1 MTFLAPLFLAG
12 LLGVAIPIVVHLTH
26 RPRREAYAFP
36 SLMFLARIPFRS
48 VKRQRVRH
56 WWLLALRIGV
66 VALIVSAFARPLLNR
81 LGAGGG
87 AFAVGR
93 EVVVLLDDSYS
104 MRYGDRWQRAV
115 AAAGHAVDG
124 LGPSD
129 RATIVLFDTRARA
142 LGQASGDR
150 AALHAALAVARPGVG
165 TTRFRAGLE
174 ARFHAQLRG
183 LPGTERLAVGAARVP
198 MRRAAS
204 PDEIAATVLFLAS
217 DDAKMCTAHDYF
229 VDAGWR

>member
-142 LGQASGDR
+142 LGQARRRIGERAFEQFDR
-150 AALHAALAVARPGVG
+150 MRPAYLEFAHMAQVENAGGRANRKMLHDDAAVTDRH
-165 TTRFRAGLE
+165 LE
-174 ARFHAQLRG
+174 ATVQFLKFIPLCEDTG
-183 LPGTERLAVGAARVP
+183 ERSQAP
-198 MRRAAS
+198 IYAS
-204 PDEIAATVLFLAS
+204 KAFRQ
-217 DDAKMCTAHDYF
+217 AH
-229 VDAGWR
+229 